1 LILEGRRTKVKKFTT
16 ICAVLTMLLV
26 CAGSSSAA
34 PIFFDDFN
42 TEIYAVPGTP
52 SNWTILNGPSGG
64 SVDIIGNGPNGS
76 GWDMI
81 PGNGY
86 YIDLDGST
94 FTPGLLATNV
104 PIVLMPG
111 LTYTLSYDLAGN
123 HRALTVIDTVKVS
136 LLGEGSVWAHP
147 VPGNQPL
154 TTYSHNIT
162 VAAPTPVQIAFLDMQ
177 AVPSDNVGPLLDNV
191 CLVDNTCII
200 PAPGAVLLG
209 SLGVGLVGWFR
220 RRRAL

>member
-94 FTPGLLATNV
+94 SMPGLLVTNV
-104 PIVLMPG
+104 PIILPAAG
-111 LTYTLSYDLAGN
+111 TYVLSYDLAGN
-123 HRALTVIDTVKVS
+123 QRY
-136 LLGEGSVWAHP
+136 LGDLDAVLVD
-147 VPGNQPL
+147 VPGAVGGPWVEVVLGSQPL
-154 TTYSHNIT
+154 TSYSHNIT
-162 VAAPTPVQIAFLDMQ
+162 VGAPTGVAIWFQDVANT
-177 AVPSDNVGPLLDNV
+177 PSDNVGPLLDNV
-191 CLVDNTCII
+191 RLDVI
-200 PAPGAVLLG
+200 PAPGAILLG
-209 SLGVGLVGWFR
+209 SIGAGLVGWLR